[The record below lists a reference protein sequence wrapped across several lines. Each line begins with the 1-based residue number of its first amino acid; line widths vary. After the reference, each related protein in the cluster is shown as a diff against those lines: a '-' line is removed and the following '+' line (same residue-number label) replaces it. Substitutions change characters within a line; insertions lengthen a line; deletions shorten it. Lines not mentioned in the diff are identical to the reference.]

1 MAYRKKTKR
10 IEVSLKGHHNEEFRE
25 VTAVARGRTLNEYLE
40 LMGYIEGA
48 DDEKVGAVRQ
58 LEKFAESLL
67 EWNIFEEDGVTP
79 TPPTREEF
87 FALDPDLALALA
99 TEWLEILG
107 GKVDAPLP
115 ESSPAGEPSLE
126 ASIPM
131 EPLPGHPLPTAVP
144 A

>member
-10 IEVSLKGHHNEEFRE
+10 ITVSLKGHSNSEFHE
-25 VTAVARGRTLNEYLE
+25 VTAIARGRTLNEYLE
-40 LMGYIEGA
+40 LMGYIESA
-48 DDEKVGAVRQ
+48 DDERSGAVRQ

-67 EWNIFEEDGVTP
+67 EWNIFEEDGLTP

-87 FALDPDLALALA
+87 YQLDPDLGLAMA

-107 GKVDAPLP
+107 GRVEAPL
-115 ESSPAGEPSLE
+115 EQSSPAGEPSPE
-126 ASIPM
+126 ASIPVV
-131 EPLPGHPLPTAVP
+131 PLSNLQAPTAVP

>member
-10 IEVSLKGHHNEEFRE
+10 IEVSLKGHDNAEFRE
-25 VTAVARGRTLNEYLE
+25 VTAIARGRTLNEYLE
-40 LMGYIEGA
+40 LVGYIDSA
-48 DDEKVGAVRQ
+48 DDDRSGAVRQ

-67 EWNIFEEDGVTP
+67 EWNIEEEDGRP
-79 TPPTREEF
+79 TPATRDEF
-87 FALDPDLALALA
+87 FNLDPDLGLALA
-99 TEWLEILG
+99 TEWIEILG

-115 ESSPAGEPSLE
+115 QSSPDGEQSLA

-131 EPLPGHPLPTAVP
+131 EALSAHPAPTAVP

>member
-10 IEVSLKGHHNEEFRE
+10 IEVSLKDHANPEFQE
-25 VTAVARGRTLNEYLE
+25 VTAFARGRTLAEYLE
-40 LMGYIEGA
+40 LMGYIEA
-48 DDEKVGAVRQ
+48 ASDDRSGAVRQ

-79 TPPTREEF
+79 TPATREEF
-87 FALDPDLALALA
+87 FKLDPDLGLALA
-99 TEWLEILG
+99 TEWLEVLG

-115 ESSPAGEPSLE
+115 ESSPAGELPPVASVPTEVLSLPQ
-126 ASIPM
+126 AN
-131 EPLPGHPLPTAVP
+131 TAVP

>member
-10 IEVSLKGHHNEEFRE
+10 VEVSLKGHHNPEFHE
-25 VTAVARGRTLNEYLE
+25 VTAIARGRTLQEYLE
-40 LMGYIEGA
+40 LVGYIEAA
-48 DDEKVGAVRQ
+48 DDERSGAVRQ

-67 EWNIFEEDGVTP
+67 EWNIQEEDGTP
-79 TPPTREEF
+79 TPATRDEF
-87 FALDPDLALALA
+87 FSLDPDLGLALA

-115 ESSPAGEPSLE
+115 QSSPDGEPSLV
-126 ASIPM
+126 ASIPT
-131 EPLPGHPLPTAVP
+131 EALSLPPESTAVP

>member
-10 IEVSLKGHHNEEFRE
+10 ITVSLKGHDNPEFGE
-25 VTAVARGRTLNEYLE
+25 VTAIARGRTLNEYLE
-40 LMGYIEGA
+40 LMGYIEAA
-48 DDEKVGAVRQ
+48 DDEKSGVMRQ
-58 LEKFAESLL
+58 LDRFAESLI

-87 FALDPDLALALA
+87 FQLDPDLGLALA

-107 GKVDAPLP
+107 GKVDAPLAQ
-115 ESSPAGEPSLE
+115 SSPAGEPSPE

-131 EPLPGHPLPTAVP
+131 EPLSEHQPPTAVP